1 MSIDYADSIAQTDQ
15 TIQALLS
22 GFIEKTYDF
31 ISTTFKTPLLIC
43 LLIYLILVGY
53 GVLSGWFQLVWK
65 DFSLL
70 LIKLIGVTA
79 LMLNWA
85 IFQAVLVN
93 FFTMGSAELVQTLT
107 SHVFYQSSIPM
118 HGTTESLSQGLM
130 VEVASV
136 GLWVWKMASFS
147 SPLPILLG
155 LVLWICGVGVILYG
169 FVQVMISKIMIALL
183 LASAPFVLGFAFFA
197 TTSKVTWSW
206 LELLLSNFMTLL
218 LVSIALNLSFYLL
231 HTMFDE
237 LYQTQAKGI
246 QVLQL
251 IPVILMS
258 ALSFFMIK
266 RCVLA
271 AQHMGGQLS
280 GNQESRG
287 LNFSVAST
295 AIKAGVRLAK

>member
-1 MSIDYADSIAQTDQ
+1 
-15 TIQALLS
+15 
-22 GFIEKTYDF
+22 
-31 ISTTFKTPLLIC
+31 
-43 LLIYLILVGY
+43 
-53 GVLSGWFQLVWK
+53 
-65 DFSLL
+65 
-70 LIKLIGVTA
+70 
-79 LMLNWA
+79 
-85 IFQAVLVN
+85 
-93 FFTMGSAELVQTLT
+93 
-107 SHVFYQSSIPM
+107 
-118 HGTTESLSQGLM
+118 
-130 VEVASV
+130 
-136 GLWVWKMASFS
+136 
-147 SPLPILLG
+147 
-155 LVLWICGVGVILYG
+155 
-169 FVQVMISKIMIALL
+169 LL

-295 AIKAGVRLAK
+295 AIKAGVRLDK